1 MQGLLL
7 SFDGVD
13 SSGKATQ
20 TRLLA
25 DRLRLSG
32 HQVSSFQTPDYNT
45 TSGRELK
52 LRLQNKLG
60 NWESTPW
67 QDKLGYFAANRTE
80 HRQEVCDALASGQV
94 VIYDRYVPSSVAFVT
109 VEALVQTELYAR
121 RHEIQRQV
129 EDVEYTQNNMPREHL
144 SIFLDVP
151 PRASVILLE
160 QRKEKLQD
168 KDEYTDHISV
178 QERLYAEYDFLC
190 SSDPGRFMRVQCVK
204 DLQLLDV
211 ATVSEL
217 IWEGLLSRFPVLA
230 KPNI

>member
-1 MQGLLL
+1 MLL

-20 TRLLA
+20 TRLLV
-25 DRLRLSG
+25 DRLRLAG
-32 HQVSSFQTPDYNT
+32 HTVSCFQTPDYNT
-45 TSGRELK
+45 ASGRELK

-67 QDKLGYFAANRTE
+67 QDKLGYFAINRTE
-80 HRQEVCDALASGQV
+80 HRQEVCDALAAGQV
-94 VIYDRYVPSSVAFVT
+94 VIYDRYVPSSVTFVT
-109 VEALVQTELYAR
+109 VEALAQSELHAR
-121 RHEIQRQV
+121 RQEIQQEVEQV
-129 EDVEYTQNNMPREHL
+129 EYIKNSMPREHL

-168 KDEYTDHISV
+168 KDEYTDQISV
-178 QERLYAEYDFLC
+178 QERLYAEYDYLC
-190 SSDPGRFMRVQCVK
+190 SSDANRFMRVQCVA

-217 IWEGLLSRFPVLA
+217 IWEGLLSRFPALA
-230 KPNI
+230 KSPILP